1 MNLPNAL
8 TWLRVGLIPVF
19 VMFFLIPKEWGYTWT
34 HIVVTALFVIA
45 AITDWLDGYLA
56 RKWNQTSN
64 FGAFLDPVADKLMVV
79 AAIILIVYD
88 AGQKWYIVIPAI
100 VIISREITISALR
113 EWMATLGARGVVA
126 VSWIGKWKTAMQM
139 VALTCLLYK
148 QPLFGI
154 NMYYVGL
161 WGLLIATILTLW
173 SMIQYLIDAWKVL
186 K

>member
-1 MNLPNAL
+1 MNLPNTL

-19 VMFFLIPKEWGYTWT
+19 VMFFLIPKEWNYTWT

-148 QPLFGI
+148 QPLLGI
-154 NMYYVGL
+154 NMYYIGL

-173 SMIQYLIDAWKVL
+173 SMIQYLMDAWKVL